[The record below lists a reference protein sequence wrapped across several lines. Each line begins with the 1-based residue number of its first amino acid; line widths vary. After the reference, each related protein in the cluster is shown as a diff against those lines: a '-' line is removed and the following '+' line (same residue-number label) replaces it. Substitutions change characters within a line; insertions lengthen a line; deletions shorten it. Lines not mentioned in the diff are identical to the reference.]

1 MTVQTKLQAA
11 RAALNTAL
19 IERGTEIDL
28 CLTALI
34 AGEHILLVGPPGT
47 GKSLLAD
54 SVRDLIDGNLF
65 SILLTKF
72 TTPEEVCGPISLAG
86 LKADRYRR
94 IIDAK
99 LPTAHVAF
107 LDEIFKA
114 SSAILNTM
122 LTLLNERTFH
132 NDSETVK
139 CPLTL
144 AIGASNEWP
153 GSNGDGVELGAL
165 FDRFIFRRHVSPI
178 ATQAGLE
185 SLLWESRDNHRAR
198 FAEKITPAEIEQAHR
213 DAKALPWS
221 DEAKAAFTR
230 IVATARTE
238 GIQPGDRRLYK
249 SVTACQAA
257 AYLDGA
263 SEVQPEHLEVLAH
276 ILWVDPAEQPSKLA
290 EIVGPIA
297 NPAAAAVNALLTEA
311 AEIIRNTDLRELTAA
326 ASACKKLGSI
336 EKKAA
341 GYTGSKAAS
350 AQSYLKAEIRRIRLA
365 TVEAL

>member
-1 MTVQTKLQAA
+1 MTIQSKLQSA
-11 RAALNTAL
+11 RAALNAAL
-19 IERGTEIDL
+19 IERETEIDL
-28 CLTALI
+28 ALTALI
-34 AGEHILLVGPPGT
+34 AGEHLLLVGPPGT
-47 GKSLLAD
+47 AKSLLAE
-54 SVRDLIDGNLF
+54 SVRDFIAGDLF

-72 TTPEEVCGPISLAG
+72 TTPEEVCGPISLTG
-86 LKADRYRR
+86 LKSDHYRR
-94 IIDAK
+94 IVDGK

-132 NDSETVK
+132 NDGAILR
-139 CPLTL
+139 CPLQL

-153 GSNGDGVELGAL
+153 GSNGDGLELGAL
-165 FDRFIFRRHVSPI
+165 FDRFLLRRHVSPI
-178 ATQAGLE
+178 ATAAGLE
-185 SLLWESRDNHRAR
+185 SLLWDSRDSHKAV
-198 FAEKITPAEIEQAHR
+198 FAAKITPDEIKQAQAE
-213 DAKALPWS
+213 AKALPWT
-221 DEAKAAFTR
+221 DEAKAAFSR

-257 AYLDGA
+257 AYLDG
-263 SEVQPEHLEVLAH
+263 SDEVKPEHLEVLAH
-276 ILWVDPAEQPSKLA
+276 TLWVDPAEQPAKLA

-311 AEIIRNTDLRELTAA
+311 AEIIRNTDLRELSAA
-326 ASACKKLGSI
+326 AAAVKKLGSI

-341 GYTGSKAAS
+341 GYTGSKAAA
-350 AQSYLKAEIRRIRLA
+350 AQNYLKAEIKRIRLA